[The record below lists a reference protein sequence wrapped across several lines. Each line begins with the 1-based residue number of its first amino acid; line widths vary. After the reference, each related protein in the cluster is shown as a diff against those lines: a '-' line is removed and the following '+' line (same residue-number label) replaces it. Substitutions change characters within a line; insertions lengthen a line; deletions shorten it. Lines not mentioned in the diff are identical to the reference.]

1 MSNRI
6 LIVEDDPAIRLGL
19 KRSLEFEGF
28 TVELARDGEEA
39 VQRAFDVK
47 PDLIV
52 LDLMLPKLNGFEVC
66 RTVRKYDASIP
77 VVILS
82 AKGDEGDKVLG
93 LELGADDYIT
103 KPFSIRELT
112 ARIKAAL
119 RRRKALE
126 GEVETFDEEG
136 VKIDFGAFK
145 MIVNGVDHEQ
155 QGVPPAAVPDPEPR
169 ARALP
174 RPDPEQGLG
183 LRLRRHAAHDRQLHQ
198 QAAPEARARPAQPE
212 VDPDGPGQRLPLQGA
227 GRVVPQPFRT
237 DPGSKLSGSVLILD
251 PYWLDTYFF
260 EGASHRLGVRKRSY
274 SCGNGIWNRLQRAD
288 TSA

>member
-66 RTVRKYDASIP
+66 RTVRKYDAGIP

-136 VKIDFGAFK
+136 VRIDFGAFK
-145 MIVNGVDHEQ
+145 MSVNEVDQEMSSKEFHLLRYLIQNRGRVLSRDQILNKVWGYDYDGTPRTIDNFINKLRQKLE
-155 QGVPPAAVPDPEPR
+155 PDPLNPKWIQTVR
-169 ARALP
+169 GSGYRFKA
-174 RPDPEQGLG
+174 QG
-183 LRLRRHAAHDRQLHQ
+183 
-198 QAAPEARARPAQPE
+198 E
-212 VDPDGPGQRLPLQGA
+212 
-227 GRVVPQPFRT
+227 
-237 DPGSKLSGSVLILD
+237 
-251 PYWLDTYFF
+251 
-260 EGASHRLGVRKRSY
+260 
-274 SCGNGIWNRLQRAD
+274 
-288 TSA
+288 

>member
-28 TVELARDGEEA
+28 TVEVARDGEEA

-66 RTVRKYDASIP
+66 RTVRKYDAGIP

-126 GEVETFDEEG
+126 GDLEKFEEENLK
-136 VKIDFGAFK
+136 VDFAAFK
-145 MIVNGVDHEQ
+145 MAVNGQEQ
-155 QGVPPAAVPDPEPR
+155 ELSTR
-169 ARALP
+169 EFNL
-174 RPDPEQGLG
+174 
-183 LRLRRHAAHDRQLHQ
+183 LRYLIQNR
-198 QAAPEARARPAQPE
+198 
-212 VDPDGPGQRLPLQGA
+212 
-227 GRVVPQPFRT
+227 GRVLSRDQILNKVWGYDYDGTPRT
-237 DPGSKLSGSVLILD
+237 IDNFINKLRQKLEADPTNPRWIQTVRGSGYRFKTPG
-251 PYWLDTYFF
+251 
-260 EGASHRLGVRKRSY
+260 E
-274 SCGNGIWNRLQRAD
+274 
-288 TSA
+288 

>member
-1 MSNRI
+1 
-6 LIVEDDPAIRLGL
+6 
-19 KRSLEFEGF
+19 
-28 TVELARDGEEA
+28 
-39 VQRAFDVK
+39 VK

-66 RTVRKYDASIP
+66 RTVRKYDAGIP

-145 MIVNGVDHEQ
+145 MSVNDVDQELSSKEFHLLRYLIQNRGRVLSRDQILNKVWGYDYDGTPRTIDNFINKLRQKLE
-155 QGVPPAAVPDPEPR
+155 PDPLNPKWIQTVR
-169 ARALP
+169 GSGYRFKA
-174 RPDPEQGLG
+174 QG
-183 LRLRRHAAHDRQLHQ
+183 
-198 QAAPEARARPAQPE
+198 E
-212 VDPDGPGQRLPLQGA
+212 
-227 GRVVPQPFRT
+227 
-237 DPGSKLSGSVLILD
+237 
-251 PYWLDTYFF
+251 
-260 EGASHRLGVRKRSY
+260 
-274 SCGNGIWNRLQRAD
+274 
-288 TSA
+288 

>member
-66 RTVRKYDASIP
+66 RTVRKYDAGIP

-126 GEVETFDEEG
+126 GEVESFDEEG

-145 MIVNGVDHEQ
+145 MSVNAVDQEMSSKEFHLLRYLIQNRGRVLSRDQILNKVWGYDYDGTPRTIDNFINKLRQKLE
-155 QGVPPAAVPDPEPR
+155 PDPLNPKWIQTVR
-169 ARALP
+169 GSGYRFKA
-174 RPDPEQGLG
+174 QG
-183 LRLRRHAAHDRQLHQ
+183 
-198 QAAPEARARPAQPE
+198 E
-212 VDPDGPGQRLPLQGA
+212 
-227 GRVVPQPFRT
+227 
-237 DPGSKLSGSVLILD
+237 
-251 PYWLDTYFF
+251 
-260 EGASHRLGVRKRSY
+260 
-274 SCGNGIWNRLQRAD
+274 
-288 TSA
+288 